1 MADWVKG
8 NIQLSGKRSN
18 LIQFLLNGLIPLGNS
33 IEIRNS
39 NSKFEMKTPDSDY
52 LFVYSNGHFVYSNR
66 HYLSSDNITMDHQKS
81 QKLECGFSAAYEI
94 DTQLLESIS
103 KTFSIDIEIWAK
115 DENGDYLHKINIVS
129 GEIIQD
135 DLILT

>member
-8 NIQLSGKRSN
+8 NIQLSGNRSN

-52 LFVYSNGHFVYSNR
+52 LFAYSNR